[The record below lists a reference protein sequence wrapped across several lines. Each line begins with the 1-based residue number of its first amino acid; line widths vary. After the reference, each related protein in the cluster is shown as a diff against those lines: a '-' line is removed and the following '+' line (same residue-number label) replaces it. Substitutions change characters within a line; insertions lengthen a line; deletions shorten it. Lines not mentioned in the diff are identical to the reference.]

1 MKCSEKIIIL
11 RHDVDNIWSIYKRG
25 IKGKIAKVL
34 NYSFLLLSPTDI
46 REFIPNYLH
55 TVLEL
60 IDLEKDYGATSTFF
74 FRVCTTPTRYILS
87 EILRL
92 GCEVGYH
99 SDRNRCFREFYEDL
113 LALQRMTRVRILGF
127 TKHGYS
133 PVRSGG
139 PWNELKFVEYGIK
152 AKLRYLAQGE
162 GHPEWEYPKVVKGLI
177 LFGHHITLKKCSR
190 KQAREYIKRREV
202 PLILVHPE
210 DLSIPGVK
218 ESFEEVLT
226 MGRCVSVIKAL
237 HHMRL
242 VDAPK

>member
-34 NYSFLLLSPTDI
+34 NYSFLLLSPMDI
-46 REFIPNYLH
+46 REFVPNYLH

-74 FRVCTTPTRYILS
+74 FRVCTAPTRYILN
-87 EILRL
+87 EILKS

-99 SDRNRCFREFYEDL
+99 SDRNRCFKEFYEDL
-113 LALQRMTRVRILGF
+113 LTLQKMVRIRILGF

-139 PWNELKFVEYGIK
+139 PWNEVKFIEYGVR
-152 AKLRYLAQGE
+152 AKLKYLAQGE
-162 GHPEWEYPKVVKGLI
+162 GHPKWEYPKVIQGLI
-177 LFGHHITLKKCSR
+177 VFGHHITLKKCPMV
-190 KQAREYIKRREV
+190 KAKEYIERRKT
-202 PLILVHPE
+202 PLVLVHPE
-210 DLSIPGVK
+210 DLSIPGIK
-218 ESFEEVLT
+218 NMFEEILT
-226 MGRCVSVIKAL
+226 MGRGVSVVEFLRSTKL
-237 HHMRL
+237 L
-242 VDAPK
+242 